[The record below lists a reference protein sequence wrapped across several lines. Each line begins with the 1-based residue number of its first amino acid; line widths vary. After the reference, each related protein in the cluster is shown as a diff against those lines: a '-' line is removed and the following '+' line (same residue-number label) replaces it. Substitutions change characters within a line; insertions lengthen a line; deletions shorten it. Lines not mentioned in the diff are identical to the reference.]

1 MALSSE
7 FTLDSGLAALRAA
20 CSFHGLSTSGSKRK
34 CFGRLLTYM
43 KQVELET
50 AREAMQGGFIIE
62 ILNQFPSQSALLH
75 LRWRSMISLTHHSR
89 TGAHT
94 A

>member
-1 MALSSE
+1 
-7 FTLDSGLAALRAA
+7 
-20 CSFHGLSTSGSKRK
+20 
-34 CFGRLLTYM
+34 M

-75 LRWRSMISLTHHSR
+75 LRWRSMISLTHNSR